1 MAEHPLHVG
10 LVAPLWYPIEPDR
23 GGIEQVVSLLAR
35 ELRTRGH
42 RVTLIAAG
50 GSVPVGRLVRV
61 CPEGIATAM
70 ERGTACEYPLYEAAA
85 VGRALRV
92 AREVDVLHSHLGARL
107 VPIAAF
113 AQAPIVHTIHTSI
126 SSDMRWLLREFPDA
140 RLTVV
145 SRAQA
150 AALAGVGS
158 PEVITNGIDMEA
170 MPFSAAA
177 DDYLLVLGRIEARKG
192 VDVAIDVARAARRR
206 LVIAGRVADRA
217 FFEEHIRPRLDDRV
231 RWIGP
236 VGGAEKMRLL
246 QRARALLFPV
256 QWEEAFGIV
265 MIEAMACGTPV
276 VALARGAV
284 PEIITPGE
292 NGAYAGDAAELPPLV
307 DRVAALDRAR
317 VRASVEQRFSHHRM
331 VTAYVDLYRR
341 VSAER
346 VADREV

>member
-1 MAEHPLHVG
+1 M
-10 LVAPLWYPIEPDR
+10 
-23 GGIEQVVSLLAR
+23 
-35 ELRTRGH
+35 
-42 RVTLIAAG
+42 
-50 GSVPVGRLVRV
+50 
-61 CPEGIATAM
+61 
-70 ERGTACEYPLYEAAA
+70 
-85 VGRALRV
+85 
-92 AREVDVLHSHLGARL
+92 
-107 VPIAAF
+107 
-113 AQAPIVHTIHTSI
+113 
-126 SSDMRWLLREFPDA
+126 
-140 RLTVV
+140 

-217 FFEEHIRPRLDDRV
+217 FFEEQIRPRLDDRV

-284 PEIITPGE
+284 PEIVMPGE